1 MDRTLNGGPPA
12 GVLDGSE
19 EWAAIKSGVDVTIS
33 GASVNSIP
41 RAMSTISG
49 LLDALAATVKTSGSQ
64 SITGIKNFATGIL
77 VPDESLPITAVD
89 GLDYALSAQST
100 LVAAPGGIDDT
111 ANVNAAKT
119 AAGSGGTVVFGPGTY
134 VVSGLAASVANQH
147 WIVPPHTTIKTK
159 NSANTPTIDV
169 TANGVT
175 IDGGGTLDG
184 NRTNQTSTDIGH
196 SGLGTTACVRVISR
210 SNVTVENLTM
220 VDGGSN
226 GVFID
231 ASTNVTIKGNRVSGC
246 APTANSKQIMV
257 IDVVGS
263 SAGITIKDN
272 VVDAASR
279 TNGCIVALA
288 QAAGRSISRLR
299 ITDNT
304 CLVGNAGASDTLG
317 IELFSDTDASIFD
330 ATIRG
335 NLVIGPSGV
344 VSTDKVFG
352 VSCGGNSNSPIEGDT
367 NITITGNVVRNCP
380 ALCFEAVGSGI
391 AITGN
396 AVSNSGPIAVLALTT
411 TGDVR
416 AVSVTG
422 NTLIDMIDPSYC
434 FRIHGGTDGIYGLV
448 VSGNTVRNNAGGY
461 VMLIDGVVSG
471 ASITGNTF
479 TDCNGPGIG
488 IVGTL
493 TDSVIANNV
502 IDLTGVGGS
511 TADGILL
518 ASTTVARLGINGNTI
533 KGAARHGIY
542 GNAACSDVSIVGN
555 RITTCTDSGLF
566 GNAAMTRWTVV
577 GNTISHNTNR
587 GLIFFVA
594 STDLAIASNTIHNNP
609 SGDYYTTGS
618 TFLTHIIN
626 GAGG

>member
-1 MDRTLNGGPPA
+1 MTQTLDGNPIPPA
-12 GVLDGSE
+12 
-19 EWAAIKSGVDVTIS
+19 
-33 GASVNSIP
+33 VNSSARWGGVQDAADATFTPDILNDYP
-41 RAMSTISG
+41 RAMSTITG
-49 LLDALAATVKTSGSQ
+49 LVAALAGKVGKTGSET
-64 SITGIKNFATGIL
+64 IGGIKNFSLGIV
-77 VPDESLPITAVD
+77 VPPETIPID
-89 GLDYALSAQST
+89 SIGGLNYALTARAT
-100 LVAAPGGIDDT
+100 LVAAPGGTDDT
-111 ANVNAAKT
+111 VITTTARD
-119 AAGSGGTVVFGPGTY
+119 AAGAGGTVVFGPGTY
-134 VVSGLAASVANQH
+134 VVSALAASVANQH
-147 WIVPPHTTIKTK
+147 WVVPPGTTVKTK
-159 NSANTPTIDV
+159 NGSNTPTIDV

-196 SGLGTTACVRVISR
+196 SGLGTTACVRIISR
-210 SNVTVENLTM
+210 SNVTVSNLTM
-220 VDGGSN
+220 VNGGSN

-231 ASTNVTIKGNRVSGC
+231 ASTNVIIDGNRVSGS
-246 APTANSKQIMV
+246 APTNNSKQIMV

-263 SAGITIKDN
+263 SSNIRIKGNTI
-272 VVDAASR
+272 DAVSR
-279 TNGCIVALA
+279 TNGCIVALC
-288 QAAGRSISRLR
+288 QAAGRYIRQLH

-304 CLVGNAGASDTLG
+304 CLVGNAGATDTLG
-317 IELFSDTDASIFD
+317 IELFADVDASIYD
-330 ATIRG
+330 ATISG
-335 NLVIGPSGV
+335 NVVVGPSGV
-344 VSTDKVFG
+344 VSTDKIFG
-352 VSCGGNSNSPIEGDT
+352 ISCGGNTNGAAEG
-367 NITITGNVVRNCP
+367 NAQIAITGNTVRNCP
-380 ALCFEAVGSGI
+380 ALCYEAVGSGI

-396 AVSNSGPIAVLALTT
+396 TAINSGPIAVLAVST
-411 TGDVR
+411 TGGVR
-416 AVSVTG
+416 SVSVTG
-422 NTLIDMIDPSYC
+422 NTLIDVIDVSYSI
-434 FRIHGGTDGIYGLV
+434 RIEGGTDGIYGLV

-461 VMLIDGVVSG
+461 VLYLLGVISG

-479 TDCNGPGIG
+479 TDCNGPGVG
-488 IVGTL
+488 ILGAM
-493 TDSVIANNV
+493 TDSIIANNV

-555 RITTCTDSGLF
+555 RITTCADSGLF

-587 GLIFFVA
+587 GLIFYVA

-609 SGDYYTTGS
+609 SGDYYTTAS